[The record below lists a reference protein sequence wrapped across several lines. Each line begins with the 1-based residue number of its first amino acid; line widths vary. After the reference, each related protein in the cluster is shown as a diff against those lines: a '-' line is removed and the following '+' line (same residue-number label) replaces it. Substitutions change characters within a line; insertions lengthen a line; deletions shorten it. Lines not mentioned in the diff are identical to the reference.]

1 MPVQR
6 KVFRIEQ
13 MNPARLRDAAP
24 AEPSALAQDILTEL
38 RSLRALI
45 ELHMA
50 GAPAGDAPALEQV
63 GLRKLRNETD
73 AIHRAIAQTKIELAS
88 LHANAFAAP
97 EKGRVVRELDAVV
110 AGSERATQQIL
121 SAAEEIDQAANMLA
135 AAVRGEQ
142 EQGLAQDIQDHVVR
156 IFEACNFQDLI
167 GQRVSKVLT
176 TLTFI
181 EQRIAHMME
190 IWGGV
195 EAMNDQMRAAMAARD
210 VAAPAMHGPRLDSDH
225 GHVTQA
231 EVDAIFADRA
241 IA

>member
-1 MPVQR
+1 MD
-6 KVFRIEQ
+6 
-13 MNPARLRDAAP
+13 PASSRDTAS

-38 RSLRALI
+38 KSLRALI
-45 ELHMA
+45 ELHIA
-50 GAPAGDAPALEQV
+50 GARTEDASALEQA
-63 GLRKLRNETD
+63 GLRKLRSETD
-73 AIHRAIAQTKIELAS
+73 AIHRAITQTRVELAS

-97 EKGRVVRELDAVV
+97 EKGRVARELDAVV

-121 SAAEEIDQAANMLA
+121 SAAEEIDQAASLLT

-167 GQRVSKVLT
+167 GQRVGKVLA

-195 EAMNDQMRAAMAARD
+195 EDMNDQMRAAVAQRD
-210 VAAPAMHGPRLDSDH
+210 AVAPAVHGPKLEGDP
-225 GHVTQA
+225 GHVTQD